1 MFHTSE
7 DNVPAGFLTS
17 CNENIFQIKGAFL
30 FIMYIFLEAVM
41 FTQTLWPQDSV
52 IFRVVLLLLFYRYL
66 WAQDLEVLPY
76 HFCFWFCLVSV
87 NQFQ

>member
-1 MFHTSE
+1 MFHTPE

-52 IFRVVLLLLFYRYL
+52 IFRVVF
-66 WAQDLEVLPY
+66 
-76 HFCFWFCLVSV
+76 
-87 NQFQ
+87 

>member
-1 MFHTSE
+1 MFHTPE

-41 FTQTLWPQDSV
+41 F
-52 IFRVVLLLLFYRYL
+52 RVVLLLLFYRYL

-76 HFCFWFCLVSV
+76 HFCFWFCLVPV